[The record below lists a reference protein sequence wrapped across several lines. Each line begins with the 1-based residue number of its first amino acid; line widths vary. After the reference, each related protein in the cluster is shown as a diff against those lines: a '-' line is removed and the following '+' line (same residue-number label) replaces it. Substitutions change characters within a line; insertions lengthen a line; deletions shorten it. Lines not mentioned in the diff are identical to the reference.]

1 MGLFCCHRFVLSS
14 TESSSGAKAVIH
26 SSGLATE
33 AVASGLEPF
42 TQYTAVLQA
51 SDADACLL
59 LLWIWAKIN
68 KVFPPSSQPYFI
80 VRCRLFIENEH
91 CSLNWQG
98 CVRVYRCA
106 PPAAALPHRLCHSW
120 LPQPRRRT
128 SPHPPSLQQGR
139 IRWMSPGSLPQSR
152 TVTLRFGLKLV
163 FGKRLR
169 KTFTALVKSGNI
181 NLL

>member
-33 AVASGLEPF
+33 AVASGLQPF

-51 SDADACLL
+51 SDADACLR
-59 LLWIWAKIN
+59 LLWIWAKNQI
-68 KVFPPSSQPYFI
+68 KFFLQVRSLILSSAAGFFI
-80 VRCRLFIENEH
+80 ANEH

-120 LPQPRRRT
+120 LPQPLRRT

-139 IRWMSPGSLPQSR
+139 IRWMSPGSLPQSW

-169 KTFTALVKSGNI
+169 KKRLRQ
-181 NLL
+181 